1 MKLSRSSSFESCLK
15 AALSWSVMIQTTSS
29 FSHFLYTLLSS
40 ILSDA
45 FCCFFCFSVGLRLR
59 GSTSSETCEGE
70 LAALDPAVVDS
81 GALEDGWLEG
91 AGLSLCAPAGAQK
104 TAATARITTD
114 DR

>member
-59 GSTSSETCEGE
+59 GSTSSEACAGE

-81 GALEDGWLEG
+81 GALEDGGPG
-91 AGLSLCAPAGAQK
+91 AGLSLWAPAGAQK
-104 TAATARITTD
+104 TAATARITRD
-114 DR
+114 ER